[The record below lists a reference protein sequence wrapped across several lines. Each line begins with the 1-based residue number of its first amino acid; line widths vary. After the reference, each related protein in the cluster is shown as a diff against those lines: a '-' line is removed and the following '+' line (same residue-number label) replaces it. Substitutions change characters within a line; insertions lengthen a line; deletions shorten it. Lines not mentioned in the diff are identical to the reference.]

1 VGKYYQTMRLLTDR
15 SADPDEARNGAAAA
29 PEFAEVNG
37 LINPPAVR
45 PAMAEVP
52 RSISRAPAVRTI
64 CERLAPLA
72 VVDGTLRLG
81 VAGCRR
87 GDGASTIAAAIAI
100 DLSQRLSL
108 RTVLVDA
115 QLQNPSLHRMFTFP
129 HANALEL
136 LLEGSLQLRPTGW
149 PRLELASCCV
159 AAGDPSPD
167 DTLADFDRLFG
178 DFKAAVIDLGTPRLD
193 ARMLPLARP
202 SDPVLLVVRYGATE
216 RTELSNTAAALRAAN
231 RSVAGVIMNRR
242 PVPSLKWKKRD
253 CKA

>member
-1 VGKYYQTMRLLTDR
+1 MGKYQETMRLLSHGSSDG
-15 SADPDEARNGAAAA
+15 ARARDHAGAS
-29 PEFAEVNG
+29 EFAESRR
-37 LINPPAVR
+37 LINPPVVL
-45 PAMAEVP
+45 PSMAEVP
-52 RSISRAPAVRTI
+52 RNVSRSAAVQNI
-64 CERLAPLA
+64 CERLAPIA

-87 GDGASTIAAAIAI
+87 GDGASTIAAALAI

-108 RTVLVDA
+108 KTVLVDA
-115 QLQNPSLHRMFTFP
+115 QLQNPTLHRLFAFP
-129 HANALEL
+129 HYNALEL

-159 AAGDPSPD
+159 ARGDSSRD
-167 DTLADFDRLFG
+167 ETIADFDRLFA
-178 DFKAAVIDLGTPRLD
+178 DYQAAVIDLGTPRLD

-202 SDPVLLVVRYGATE
+202 SDPVLLVVKYAVTE
-216 RTELSNTAAALRAAN
+216 RSELSNTATALRTAN

-242 PVPSLKWKKRD
+242 PKPSLKWQKRD